1 MIYYNSKSNIGGI
14 WMTPSLKMFL
24 VVAEEMSISKAAAH
38 SFVTQQCVSDHI
50 KRLEDEYGVVLFK
63 RRPRL
68 SLTQEGKTMLKV
80 AKEMENLEEKL
91 KMQLE
96 NIKENKIEKLVIGIN
111 TTRINILLPKLL
123 PIYHKLYPNVIISFV
138 RHETRELEQML
149 LKGSIDMFVGVNTH
163 TNPQFRT
170 MALGND
176 KLHILLS
183 AKMVEK
189 YFSLDETIIK
199 NMRKGLDF
207 SQLKDIPF
215 VGNFEGSTLNE
226 LVNYYTEKSG
236 IELNNLYYTGDYDT
250 QIALCSANLAAVACP
265 TMILNKVLEYNKK
278 VSKNEKIYIFPLN
291 NQSEE
296 LKIELI
302 SNREMELTP
311 HGEKFA
317 ELLKEEIEDNIDILK
332 EYLDSL

>member
-1 MIYYNSKSNIGGI
+1 
-14 WMTPSLKMFL
+14 MTPSLKMFL
-24 VVAEEMSISKAAAH
+24 VVAEEMSISKAAAR

-68 SLTQEGKTMLKV
+68 SLTQEGKVMLKV
-80 AKEMENLEEKL
+80 VKEMENLEEKL
-91 KMQLE
+91 KLQLE
-96 NIKENKIEKLVIGIN
+96 NIKENRIEKLVIGIN
-111 TTRINILLPKLL
+111 ATRINILLPKLL

-170 MALGND
+170 VALGTD

-183 AKMVEK
+183 AKMVGK
-189 YFSLDETIIK
+189 YFSLDEETIR
-199 NMRKGLDF
+199 NMRKGLNF

-250 QIALCSANLAAVACP
+250 QIALCTANLAAVACP

-278 VSKNEKIYIFPLN
+278 VSKDEKIYIFPLN

-302 SNREMELTP
+302 SNREVETTP

-317 ELLKEEIEDNIDILK
+317 ELLKDEIEDNIDTLK

>member
-1 MIYYNSKSNIGGI
+1 
-14 WMTPSLKMFL
+14 MTPSLKMFL
-24 VVAEEMSISKAAAH
+24 VVAEEMSISKAAAR

-68 SLTQEGKTMLKV
+68 SLTQEGKVMLKV
-80 AKEMENLEEKL
+80 VKEMENLEEKL
-91 KMQLE
+91 KLQLE
-96 NIKENKIEKLVIGIN
+96 NIKENRIEKLVIGIN
-111 TTRINILLPKLL
+111 ATRINILLPKLL

-170 MALGND
+170 VALGTD

-183 AKMVEK
+183 AKMVGK
-189 YFSLDETIIK
+189 YFSLDEETIR
-199 NMRKGLDF
+199 NMRKGLNF

-236 IELNNLYYTGDYDT
+236 IKLNNLYYTGDYDT
-250 QIALCSANLAAVACP
+250 QIALCTANLAAVACP

-278 VSKNEKIYIFPLN
+278 VSKDEKIYIFPLN

-302 SNREMELTP
+302 SNREVETTP

-317 ELLKEEIEDNIDILK
+317 ELLKDEIEDNIDTLK

>member
-1 MIYYNSKSNIGGI
+1 
-14 WMTPSLKMFL
+14 MTPSLKMFL
-24 VVAEEMSISKAAAH
+24 VVAEEMSISKAAAR

-68 SLTQEGKTMLKV
+68 SLTQEGKVMLKV
-80 AKEMENLEEKL
+80 VKEMENLEEKL
-91 KMQLE
+91 KLQLE
-96 NIKENKIEKLVIGIN
+96 NIKENRIEKLVIGIN
-111 TTRINILLPKLL
+111 ATRINILLPKLL

-170 MALGND
+170 VALGTD

-189 YFSLDETIIK
+189 YFSLDEETIR
-199 NMRKGLDF
+199 NMRKGLNF

-250 QIALCSANLAAVACP
+250 QIALCTANLAAVACP

-278 VSKNEKIYIFPLN
+278 VSKDEKIYIFPLN
-291 NQSEE
+291 DQSEE

-302 SNREMELTP
+302 SNREVETTP

-317 ELLKEEIEDNIDILK
+317 ELLKDEIEDNIDTLK

>member
-1 MIYYNSKSNIGGI
+1 
-14 WMTPSLKMFL
+14 MTPSLKMFL
-24 VVAEEMSISKAAAH
+24 VVAEEMSISKAAAR

-68 SLTQEGKTMLKV
+68 SLTQEGKVMLKV
-80 AKEMENLEEKL
+80 VKEIENLEEKL
-91 KMQLE
+91 KLQLE
-96 NIKENKIEKLVIGIN
+96 NIKENRIEKLVIGIN
-111 TTRINILLPKLL
+111 ATRINILLPKLL

-170 MALGND
+170 VALGTD

-189 YFSLDETIIK
+189 YFSLDEETIR
-199 NMRKGLDF
+199 NMRKGLNF

-250 QIALCSANLAAVACP
+250 QIALCTANLAAVACP

-278 VSKNEKIYIFPLN
+278 VPKDEKIYIFPLN

-302 SNREMELTP
+302 SNREVETTP

-317 ELLKEEIEDNIDILK
+317 ELLKDEIEDNIDTLK

>member
-1 MIYYNSKSNIGGI
+1 
-14 WMTPSLKMFL
+14 MTPSLKMFL
-24 VVAEEMSISKAAAH
+24 VVAEEMSISKAAAR

-68 SLTQEGKTMLKV
+68 SLTQEGKVMLKV
-80 AKEMENLEEKL
+80 VKEIENLEEKL
-91 KMQLE
+91 KLQLE
-96 NIKENKIEKLVIGIN
+96 NIKENRIEKLVIGIN
-111 TTRINILLPKLL
+111 ATRINILLPKLL
-123 PIYHKLYPNVIISFV
+123 PIYHKLYPNVLISFV

-170 MALGND
+170 VALGTD

-183 AKMVEK
+183 ANIVEK
-189 YFSLDETIIK
+189 YFSLDEETIR
-199 NMRKGLDF
+199 NMRKGLNF

-250 QIALCSANLAAVACP
+250 QIALCTANLAAVACP

-278 VSKNEKIYIFPLN
+278 VSKDEKIYIFPLN

-302 SNREMELTP
+302 SNRDVETTP

-317 ELLKEEIEDNIDILK
+317 ELLKDEIEDNIDTLK

>member
-1 MIYYNSKSNIGGI
+1 
-14 WMTPSLKMFL
+14 MTPSLKMFL
-24 VVAEEMSISKAAAH
+24 VVAEEMSISKAAAR

-50 KRLEDEYGVVLFK
+50 KRLEDEYGVILFK

-68 SLTQEGKTMLKV
+68 SLTQEGKVMLKV
-80 AKEMENLEEKL
+80 VKEIENLEEKL
-91 KMQLE
+91 KLQLE
-96 NIKENKIEKLVIGIN
+96 NIKENRIEKLVIGIN
-111 TTRINILLPKLL
+111 ATRINILLPKLL

-170 MALGND
+170 VALGTD

-189 YFSLDETIIK
+189 YFSLDEETIR
-199 NMRKGLDF
+199 NMRKGLNF

-250 QIALCSANLAAVACP
+250 QIALCTANLAAVACP

-278 VSKNEKIYIFPLN
+278 VSKDEKIYIFPLN

-302 SNREMELTP
+302 SNREVETTP

-317 ELLKEEIEDNIDILK
+317 ELLKDEIEDNIDTLK

>member
-1 MIYYNSKSNIGGI
+1 
-14 WMTPSLKMFL
+14 MTPSLKMFL
-24 VVAEEMSISKAAAH
+24 VVAEEMSISKAAAR

-68 SLTQEGKTMLKV
+68 SLTQEGKVMLKV
-80 AKEMENLEEKL
+80 VKEMENLEEKL
-91 KMQLE
+91 KLQLE
-96 NIKENKIEKLVIGIN
+96 NIKENRIEKLVIGIN
-111 TTRINILLPKLL
+111 ATRINILLPKLL

-138 RHETRELEQML
+138 RHETRELEQMI

-170 MALGND
+170 VALGTD

-189 YFSLDETIIK
+189 YFSLDEETIR
-199 NMRKGLDF
+199 NMRKGLNF

-250 QIALCSANLAAVACP
+250 QIALCTANLAAVACP

-278 VSKNEKIYIFPLN
+278 VSKDEKIYIFPLN

-302 SNREMELTP
+302 SNREVETTP

-317 ELLKEEIEDNIDILK
+317 ELLKDEIEDNIDTLK

>member
-1 MIYYNSKSNIGGI
+1 
-14 WMTPSLKMFL
+14 MTPSLKMFL
-24 VVAEEMSISKAAAH
+24 VVAEEMSISKAAAR

-68 SLTQEGKTMLKV
+68 SLTQEGKVMLKV
-80 AKEMENLEEKL
+80 VKEMENLEEKL
-91 KMQLE
+91 KLQLE
-96 NIKENKIEKLVIGIN
+96 NIKENRIEKLVIGIN
-111 TTRINILLPKLL
+111 ATRINILLPKLL

-170 MALGND
+170 VALGTD

-189 YFSLDETIIK
+189 YFSLDEETIR
-199 NMRKGLDF
+199 NMRKGLNF

-278 VSKNEKIYIFPLN
+278 VSKDEKIYIFPLN

-302 SNREMELTP
+302 SNREVETTP

-317 ELLKEEIEDNIDILK
+317 ELLKDEIEDNIDTLK

>member
-1 MIYYNSKSNIGGI
+1 M
-14 WMTPSLKMFL
+14 
-24 VVAEEMSISKAAAH
+24 
-38 SFVTQQCVSDHI
+38 
-50 KRLEDEYGVVLFK
+50 
-63 RRPRL
+63 
-68 SLTQEGKTMLKV
+68 
-80 AKEMENLEEKL
+80 
-91 KMQLE
+91 
-96 NIKENKIEKLVIGIN
+96 IGIN
-111 TTRINILLPKLL
+111 ATRINILLPKLL

-170 MALGND
+170 VALGND

-189 YFSLDETIIK
+189 YFSLDEETIR
-199 NMRKGLDF
+199 NMRKGLNF

-250 QIALCSANLAAVACP
+250 QIALCTANLAAVACP

-278 VSKNEKIYIFPLN
+278 VSKDEKIYIFPLN

-302 SNREMELTP
+302 SNREVETTP

-317 ELLKEEIEDNIDILK
+317 ELLKDEIEDNIDTLK

>member
-1 MIYYNSKSNIGGI
+1 
-14 WMTPSLKMFL
+14 MTPSLKMFL
-24 VVAEEMSISKAAAH
+24 VVAEEMSISKAAAR

-68 SLTQEGKTMLKV
+68 SLTQEGKVMLKV
-80 AKEMENLEEKL
+80 VKEIENLEEKL
-91 KMQLE
+91 KLQLE
-96 NIKENKIEKLVIGIN
+96 NIKENRIEKLVIGIN
-111 TTRINILLPKLL
+111 ATRINILLPKLL

-138 RHETRELEQML
+138 RHETRELEQMI

-170 MALGND
+170 VALGTD

-189 YFSLDETIIK
+189 YFSLDEETIR
-199 NMRKGLDF
+199 NMRKGLNF

-250 QIALCSANLAAVACP
+250 QIALCTANLAAVACP

-278 VSKNEKIYIFPLN
+278 VSKDEKIYIFPLN

-302 SNREMELTP
+302 SNREVETTP

-317 ELLKEEIEDNIDILK
+317 ELLKDEIEDNIDTLK

>member
-1 MIYYNSKSNIGGI
+1 
-14 WMTPSLKMFL
+14 MTPSLKMFL
-24 VVAEEMSISKAAAH
+24 VVAEEMNISKAAAR

-68 SLTQEGKTMLKV
+68 SLTQEGKVMLKV
-80 AKEMENLEEKL
+80 VKEMESLEEKL

-96 NIKENKIEKLVIGIN
+96 NIKENRIEKLVIGIN
-111 TTRINILLPKLL
+111 ATRINILLPKLL

-170 MALGND
+170 TALGND

-189 YFSLDETIIK
+189 YFSLDETTIK
-199 NMRKGLDF
+199 NMRQGLDF

-226 LVNYYTEKSG
+226 LVNYYTEKNG

-278 VSKNEKIYIFPLN
+278 VSKDEKIYIFPLK

-302 SNREMELTP
+302 SNKEVETTP

>member
-1 MIYYNSKSNIGGI
+1 
-14 WMTPSLKMFL
+14 
-24 VVAEEMSISKAAAH
+24 
-38 SFVTQQCVSDHI
+38 
-50 KRLEDEYGVVLFK
+50 
-63 RRPRL
+63 
-68 SLTQEGKTMLKV
+68 MLKV
-80 AKEMENLEEKL
+80 VKEMENLEEKL
-91 KMQLE
+91 KLQLE

-111 TTRINILLPKLL
+111 ATRINILLPKLL

-170 MALGND
+170 VALGTD

-189 YFSLDETIIK
+189 YFSLDEETIR
-199 NMRKGLDF
+199 NMRKGLNF

-250 QIALCSANLAAVACP
+250 QIALCTANLAGVACP

-278 VSKNEKIYIFPLN
+278 VLEK
-291 NQSEE
+291 
-296 LKIELI
+296 
-302 SNREMELTP
+302 
-311 HGEKFA
+311 
-317 ELLKEEIEDNIDILK
+317 
-332 EYLDSL
+332 

>member
-1 MIYYNSKSNIGGI
+1 
-14 WMTPSLKMFL
+14 MTPSLKMFL
-24 VVAEEMSISKAAAH
+24 VVAEEMSISKAAAR

-68 SLTQEGKTMLKV
+68 SLTQEGKVMLKV
-80 AKEMENLEEKL
+80 VKEMENLEEKL
-91 KMQLE
+91 KLQLE
-96 NIKENKIEKLVIGIN
+96 NIKENRIEKLVIGIN
-111 TTRINILLPKLL
+111 ATRINILLPKLL

-170 MALGND
+170 VALGTD

-189 YFSLDETIIK
+189 YFSLDEETIR
-199 NMRKGLDF
+199 NMRKGLNF

-250 QIALCSANLAAVACP
+250 QIALCTANLAAVACP

-278 VSKNEKIYIFPLN
+278 VSKDEKIYIFPLN

-302 SNREMELTP
+302 SNREVETTP

-317 ELLKEEIEDNIDILK
+317 ELLKEEIEDNIDTLK

>member
-1 MIYYNSKSNIGGI
+1 
-14 WMTPSLKMFL
+14 MTPSLKMFL
-24 VVAEEMSISKAAAH
+24 VVAEEMSISKAAAR

-68 SLTQEGKTMLKV
+68 SLTQEGKVMLKV
-80 AKEMENLEEKL
+80 VKEMENLEEKL
-91 KMQLE
+91 KLQLE
-96 NIKENKIEKLVIGIN
+96 NIKENRIEKLVIGIN
-111 TTRINILLPKLL
+111 ATRINILLPKLL

-170 MALGND
+170 VALGTD

-189 YFSLDETIIK
+189 YFSLDEETIR
-199 NMRKGLDF
+199 NMRKGLNF

-250 QIALCSANLAAVACP
+250 QIALCTANLAAVACP

-278 VSKNEKIYIFPLN
+278 VSKDEKIYIFPLN

-302 SNREMELTP
+302 C
-311 HGEKFA
+311 
-317 ELLKEEIEDNIDILK
+317 LLYTSDAAD
-332 EYLDSL
+332 DTCCV

>member
-1 MIYYNSKSNIGGI
+1 
-14 WMTPSLKMFL
+14 MTPSLKMFL
-24 VVAEEMSISKAAAH
+24 VVAEEMSISKAAAR

-68 SLTQEGKTMLKV
+68 SLTQEGKVMLKV
-80 AKEMENLEEKL
+80 VKEIENLEEKL
-91 KMQLE
+91 KLQLE

-111 TTRINILLPKLL
+111 ATRINILLPKLL

-170 MALGND
+170 VALGTD

-189 YFSLDETIIK
+189 YFSLDEETIR
-199 NMRKGLDF
+199 NMRKGLNF

-250 QIALCSANLAAVACP
+250 QIALCTANLAAVACP

-278 VSKNEKIYIFPLN
+278 VSKDEKIYIFPLN

-302 SNREMELTP
+302 SNREVETTP

-317 ELLKEEIEDNIDILK
+317 ELLKDEIEDNIDTLK

>member
-1 MIYYNSKSNIGGI
+1 
-14 WMTPSLKMFL
+14 MTPSLKMFL
-24 VVAEEMSISKAAAH
+24 VVAEEMSISKAAAR
-38 SFVTQQCVSDHI
+38 SFVTQQCVSDLI

-68 SLTQEGKTMLKV
+68 SLTQEGKVMLKV
-80 AKEMENLEEKL
+80 VKEIENLEEKL
-91 KMQLE
+91 KLQLE
-96 NIKENKIEKLVIGIN
+96 NIKENRIEKLVIGIN
-111 TTRINILLPKLL
+111 ATRINILLPKLL

-170 MALGND
+170 VALGTD

-189 YFSLDETIIK
+189 YFSLDEETIR
-199 NMRKGLDF
+199 NMRKGLNF

-250 QIALCSANLAAVACP
+250 QIALCTANLAAVACP

-278 VSKNEKIYIFPLN
+278 VSKDEKIYIFPLN

-302 SNREMELTP
+302 SNREVETTP

-317 ELLKEEIEDNIDILK
+317 ELLKDEIEDNIDTLK

>member
-1 MIYYNSKSNIGGI
+1 
-14 WMTPSLKMFL
+14 MTPSLKMFL
-24 VVAEEMSISKAAAH
+24 VVTEEMSISKAAAR

-68 SLTQEGKTMLKV
+68 SLTQEGKVMLKV
-80 AKEMENLEEKL
+80 VKEMENLEEKL
-91 KMQLE
+91 KLQLE
-96 NIKENKIEKLVIGIN
+96 NIKENRIEKLVIGIN
-111 TTRINILLPKLL
+111 ATRINILLPKLL

-170 MALGND
+170 VALGTD

-189 YFSLDETIIK
+189 YFSLDEETIR
-199 NMRKGLDF
+199 NMRKGLNF

-250 QIALCSANLAAVACP
+250 QIALCTANLAAVACP

-278 VSKNEKIYIFPLN
+278 VSKDEKIYIFPLN

-302 SNREMELTP
+302 SNREVETTP

-317 ELLKEEIEDNIDILK
+317 ELLKDEIEDNIDTLK

>member
-1 MIYYNSKSNIGGI
+1 
-14 WMTPSLKMFL
+14 MTPSLKMFL
-24 VVAEEMSISKAAAH
+24 VVAEEMSISKAAAR

-68 SLTQEGKTMLKV
+68 SLTQEGKVMLKV
-80 AKEMENLEEKL
+80 VKEIENLEEKL
-91 KMQLE
+91 KLQLE
-96 NIKENKIEKLVIGIN
+96 NIKENRIEKLVIGIN
-111 TTRINILLPKLL
+111 ATRINILLPKLL

-170 MALGND
+170 VALGTD

-189 YFSLDETIIK
+189 YFSLDEETIR
-199 NMRKGLDF
+199 NMRKGLNF

-250 QIALCSANLAAVACP
+250 QIALCTANLAAVACP

-278 VSKNEKIYIFPLN
+278 VSKDEKIYIFPLN

-302 SNREMELTP
+302 SNREVETTP

-317 ELLKEEIEDNIDILK
+317 ELLKDEIEDNIDTLK

>member
-1 MIYYNSKSNIGGI
+1 
-14 WMTPSLKMFL
+14 MTPSLKMFL
-24 VVAEEMSISKAAAH
+24 VVAEEMSISKAAAR

-68 SLTQEGKTMLKV
+68 SLTQEGKVMLKV
-80 AKEMENLEEKL
+80 VKEMENLEEKL
-91 KMQLE
+91 KLQLE
-96 NIKENKIEKLVIGIN
+96 NIKENRIEKLVIGIN
-111 TTRINILLPKLL
+111 ATRINILLPKLL

-170 MALGND
+170 VALGTD

-189 YFSLDETIIK
+189 YFSLDEETIR
-199 NMRKGLDF
+199 NMRKGLNF

-250 QIALCSANLAAVACP
+250 QIALCTANLAAVACP

-278 VSKNEKIYIFPLN
+278 VSKDEKIYIFPLN

-302 SNREMELTP
+302 SNREVETTP

-317 ELLKEEIEDNIDILK
+317 ELLKDEIEDNIDTLK

>member
-1 MIYYNSKSNIGGI
+1 
-14 WMTPSLKMFL
+14 MTPSLKMFL
-24 VVAEEMSISKAAAH
+24 VVAEEMSISKAAAR

-68 SLTQEGKTMLKV
+68 SLTQEGKVMLKV
-80 AKEMENLEEKL
+80 VKEMENLEEKL
-91 KMQLE
+91 KLQLE
-96 NIKENKIEKLVIGIN
+96 NIKENRIEKLVIGIN
-111 TTRINILLPKLL
+111 ATRINILLPKLL

-170 MALGND
+170 VALGTD

-189 YFSLDETIIK
+189 YFSLDEETIR
-199 NMRKGLDF
+199 NMRKGLNF

-250 QIALCSANLAAVACP
+250 QIALCTANLAAVACP

-278 VSKNEKIYIFPLN
+278 VPKDEKIYIFPLN

-302 SNREMELTP
+302 SNREVETTP

-317 ELLKEEIEDNIDILK
+317 ELLKDEIEDNIDTLK

>member
-1 MIYYNSKSNIGGI
+1 
-14 WMTPSLKMFL
+14 MTPSLKMFL
-24 VVAEEMSISKAAAH
+24 VVAEEMSISKAAAR

-68 SLTQEGKTMLKV
+68 SLTQEGKVMLKV
-80 AKEMENLEEKL
+80 VKEMENLEEKL
-91 KMQLE
+91 KLQLE

-111 TTRINILLPKLL
+111 ATRINILLPKLL

-170 MALGND
+170 VALGTD

-189 YFSLDETIIK
+189 YFSLDEETIR
-199 NMRKGLDF
+199 NMRKGLNF

-250 QIALCSANLAAVACP
+250 QIALCTANLAAVACP

-278 VSKNEKIYIFPLN
+278 VSKDEKIYIFPLN

-302 SNREMELTP
+302 SNREVETTP

-317 ELLKEEIEDNIDILK
+317 ELLKDEIEDNIDTLK

>member
-1 MIYYNSKSNIGGI
+1 
-14 WMTPSLKMFL
+14 MTPSLKMFL
-24 VVAEEMSISKAAAH
+24 VVAEEMSISKAAAR

-68 SLTQEGKTMLKV
+68 SLTQEGKVMLKV
-80 AKEMENLEEKL
+80 VKEMENLEEKL
-91 KMQLE
+91 KLQLE
-96 NIKENKIEKLVIGIN
+96 NIKENRIEKLVIGIN
-111 TTRINILLPKLL
+111 ATRINILLPKLL

-170 MALGND
+170 VALGTD

-189 YFSLDETIIK
+189 YFSLDEETIR
-199 NMRKGLDF
+199 NMRKGLNF

-250 QIALCSANLAAVACP
+250 QIALCIANLAAVACP

-278 VSKNEKIYIFPLN
+278 VSKDEKIYIFPLN

-302 SNREMELTP
+302 SNREVETTP

-317 ELLKEEIEDNIDILK
+317 ELLKDEIEDNIDTLK

>member
-1 MIYYNSKSNIGGI
+1 
-14 WMTPSLKMFL
+14 MTPSLKMFL
-24 VVAEEMSISKAAAH
+24 VVAEEMSISKAAAR

-68 SLTQEGKTMLKV
+68 SLTQEGKVMLKV
-80 AKEMENLEEKL
+80 VKEMENLEEKL
-91 KMQLE
+91 KLQLE
-96 NIKENKIEKLVIGIN
+96 NIKENRIEKLVIGIN
-111 TTRINILLPKLL
+111 ATRINILLPKLL

-170 MALGND
+170 VALGTD

-189 YFSLDETIIK
+189 YFSLDEETIR
-199 NMRKGLDF
+199 NMRKGLNF

-236 IELNNLYYTGDYDT
+236 IKLNNLYYTGDYDT
-250 QIALCSANLAAVACP
+250 QIALCTANLAAVACP

-278 VSKNEKIYIFPLN
+278 VSKDEKIYIFPLN

-302 SNREMELTP
+302 SNREVETTP

-317 ELLKEEIEDNIDILK
+317 ELLKDEIEDNIDTLK

>member
-1 MIYYNSKSNIGGI
+1 
-14 WMTPSLKMFL
+14 MTPSLKMFL
-24 VVAEEMSISKAAAH
+24 VVAEEMSISKAAAR

-68 SLTQEGKTMLKV
+68 SLTQEGKVMLKV
-80 AKEMENLEEKL
+80 VKEMENLEEKL
-91 KMQLE
+91 KLQLE
-96 NIKENKIEKLVIGIN
+96 NIKENRIEKLVIGIN
-111 TTRINILLPKLL
+111 ATRINILLPKLL

-170 MALGND
+170 VALGTD

-189 YFSLDETIIK
+189 YFSLDEETIR
-199 NMRKGLDF
+199 NMRKGLNF
-207 SQLKDIPF
+207 SQMKDIPF

-250 QIALCSANLAAVACP
+250 QIALCTANLAAVACP

-278 VSKNEKIYIFPLN
+278 VSKDEKIYIFPLN

-302 SNREMELTP
+302 SNREVETTP

-317 ELLKEEIEDNIDILK
+317 ELLKDEIEDNIDTLK

>member
-1 MIYYNSKSNIGGI
+1 
-14 WMTPSLKMFL
+14 MTPSLKMFL
-24 VVAEEMSISKAAAH
+24 VVAEEMSISKAAAR

-68 SLTQEGKTMLKV
+68 SLTQEGKVMLKV
-80 AKEMENLEEKL
+80 VKEIENLEEKL
-91 KMQLE
+91 KLQLE
-96 NIKENKIEKLVIGIN
+96 NIKENRIEKLVIGIN
-111 TTRINILLPKLL
+111 ATRINILLPKLL

-170 MALGND
+170 VALGTD

-189 YFSLDETIIK
+189 YFSLDEETIR
-199 NMRKGLDF
+199 NMRKGLNF

-250 QIALCSANLAAVACP
+250 QIALCTANLVAVACP

-278 VSKNEKIYIFPLN
+278 VSKDEKIYIFPLN

-302 SNREMELTP
+302 SNREVETTP

-317 ELLKEEIEDNIDILK
+317 ELLKDEIEDNIDTLK

>member
-1 MIYYNSKSNIGGI
+1 
-14 WMTPSLKMFL
+14 MTPSLKMFL
-24 VVAEEMSISKAAAH
+24 VVAEEMSISKAAAR

-50 KRLEDEYGVVLFK
+50 KRLEDEYGVILFK

-68 SLTQEGKTMLKV
+68 SLTQEGKVMLKV
-80 AKEMENLEEKL
+80 VKEMENLEEKL
-91 KMQLE
+91 KLQLE
-96 NIKENKIEKLVIGIN
+96 NIKENRIEKLVIGIN
-111 TTRINILLPKLL
+111 ATRINILLPKLL

-170 MALGND
+170 VALGTD

-189 YFSLDETIIK
+189 YFSLDEETIR
-199 NMRKGLDF
+199 NMRKGLNF

-250 QIALCSANLAAVACP
+250 QIALCTANLAAVACP

-278 VSKNEKIYIFPLN
+278 VSKDEKIYIFPLN

-302 SNREMELTP
+302 SNREVETTP

-317 ELLKEEIEDNIDILK
+317 ELLKDEIEDNIDTLK

>member
-1 MIYYNSKSNIGGI
+1 
-14 WMTPSLKMFL
+14 MTPSLKMFL
-24 VVAEEMSISKAAAH
+24 VVAEEMSISKAAAR

-68 SLTQEGKTMLKV
+68 SLTQEGKVMLKV
-80 AKEMENLEEKL
+80 VKEIENLEEKL
-91 KMQLE
+91 KLQLE
-96 NIKENKIEKLVIGIN
+96 NIKENRIEKLVIGIN
-111 TTRINILLPKLL
+111 ATRINILLPKLL

-170 MALGND
+170 VALGTD

-189 YFSLDETIIK
+189 YFSLDEETIR
-199 NMRKGLDF
+199 NMRKGLNF

-236 IELNNLYYTGDYDT
+236 IELNNLYYIGDYDT
-250 QIALCSANLAAVACP
+250 QIALCTANLAAVACP

-278 VSKNEKIYIFPLN
+278 VSKDEKIYIFPLN

-302 SNREMELTP
+302 SNREVETTP

-317 ELLKEEIEDNIDILK
+317 ELLKDEIEDNIDTLK

>member
-1 MIYYNSKSNIGGI
+1 
-14 WMTPSLKMFL
+14 MTPSLKMFL
-24 VVAEEMSISKAAAH
+24 VVAEEMSISKAAAR

-68 SLTQEGKTMLKV
+68 SLTQEGKVMLKV
-80 AKEMENLEEKL
+80 VKEMENLEEKL
-91 KMQLE
+91 KLQLE
-96 NIKENKIEKLVIGIN
+96 NIKENRIEKLVIGIN
-111 TTRINILLPKLL
+111 ATRINILLPKLL

-170 MALGND
+170 VALGTD

-189 YFSLDETIIK
+189 YFSLDEETIR
-199 NMRKGLDF
+199 NMRKGLNF

-250 QIALCSANLAAVACP
+250 QIALCTANLAAVACP

-278 VSKNEKIYIFPLN
+278 VSKDEKIYIFPLN

-296 LKIELI
+296 LKVELI
-302 SNREMELTP
+302 SNREVETTP

-317 ELLKEEIEDNIDILK
+317 ELLKDEIEDNIDTLK

>member
-1 MIYYNSKSNIGGI
+1 
-14 WMTPSLKMFL
+14 MTPSLRLFL
-24 VVAEEMSISKAAAH
+24 VVAEEMSISKAAAR

-68 SLTQEGKTMLKV
+68 SLTQEGKVMLKV
-80 AKEMENLEEKL
+80 VKEIENLEEKL
-91 KMQLE
+91 KLQLE

-111 TTRINILLPKLL
+111 ATRINILLPKLL

-170 MALGND
+170 VALGTD

-189 YFSLDETIIK
+189 YFSLDEETIR
-199 NMRKGLDF
+199 NMRKGLNF

-250 QIALCSANLAAVACP
+250 QIALCTANLAAVACP

-278 VSKNEKIYIFPLN
+278 VSKDEKIYIFPLN

-302 SNREMELTP
+302 SNREVETTP

-317 ELLKEEIEDNIDILK
+317 ELLKDEIEDNIDTLK

>member
-1 MIYYNSKSNIGGI
+1 
-14 WMTPSLKMFL
+14 MTPSLKMFL
-24 VVAEEMSISKAAAH
+24 VVAEEMSISKAAAR

-68 SLTQEGKTMLKV
+68 SLTQEGKVMLKV
-80 AKEMENLEEKL
+80 VKEMENLEEKL
-91 KMQLE
+91 KLQLE

-111 TTRINILLPKLL
+111 ATRINILLPKLL

-170 MALGND
+170 VALGTD

-189 YFSLDETIIK
+189 YFSLDEETIR
-199 NMRKGLDF
+199 NMRKGLNF

-250 QIALCSANLAAVACP
+250 QIALCTANLAAVACP

-278 VSKNEKIYIFPLN
+278 VSKDEKIYIFPLN

-296 LKIELI
+296 LKVELI
-302 SNREMELTP
+302 SNREVETTP

-317 ELLKEEIEDNIDILK
+317 ELLKDEIEDNIDTLK

>member
-1 MIYYNSKSNIGGI
+1 
-14 WMTPSLKMFL
+14 MTPSLKMFL
-24 VVAEEMSISKAAAH
+24 VVAEEMSISKAAAR

-68 SLTQEGKTMLKV
+68 SLTQEGKVMLKV
-80 AKEMENLEEKL
+80 VKEIENLEEKL
-91 KMQLE
+91 KLQLE
-96 NIKENKIEKLVIGIN
+96 NIKENRIEKLVIGIN
-111 TTRINILLPKLL
+111 ATRINILLPKLL

-170 MALGND
+170 VALGTD

-189 YFSLDETIIK
+189 YFSLDEETIR
-199 NMRKGLDF
+199 NMRKGLNF

-250 QIALCSANLAAVACP
+250 QIALCTANLAAVACP

-278 VSKNEKIYIFPLN
+278 VSKDEKIYIFPLN

-302 SNREMELTP
+302 SNRE
-311 HGEKFA
+311 
-317 ELLKEEIEDNIDILK
+317 
-332 EYLDSL
+332 S

>member
-1 MIYYNSKSNIGGI
+1 
-14 WMTPSLKMFL
+14 MTPSLKMFL
-24 VVAEEMSISKAAAH
+24 VVAEEMSISKAAAR

-68 SLTQEGKTMLKV
+68 SLTQEGKVMLKV
-80 AKEMENLEEKL
+80 VKEMENLEEKL
-91 KMQLE
+91 KLQLE
-96 NIKENKIEKLVIGIN
+96 NIKENRIEKLVIGIN
-111 TTRINILLPKLL
+111 ATRINILLPKLL

-170 MALGND
+170 VALGTD

-189 YFSLDETIIK
+189 YFSLDEETIR
-199 NMRKGLDF
+199 NMRKGLNF

-250 QIALCSANLAAVACP
+250 QIALCTANLAVVACP

-278 VSKNEKIYIFPLN
+278 VSKDEKIYIFPLN

-302 SNREMELTP
+302 SNREVETTP

-317 ELLKEEIEDNIDILK
+317 ELLKDEIEDNIDTLK

>member
-1 MIYYNSKSNIGGI
+1 
-14 WMTPSLKMFL
+14 MTPSLKMFL
-24 VVAEEMSISKAAAH
+24 VVAEEMSISKAAAR

-68 SLTQEGKTMLKV
+68 SLTQEGKVMLKV
-80 AKEMENLEEKL
+80 VKEMENLEEKL
-91 KMQLE
+91 KLQLE
-96 NIKENKIEKLVIGIN
+96 NIKENRIEKLVIGIN
-111 TTRINILLPKLL
+111 ATRINILLPKLL

-170 MALGND
+170 VALGTD

-189 YFSLDETIIK
+189 YFSLDEETIR
-199 NMRKGLDF
+199 NMRKGLNF

-250 QIALCSANLAAVACP
+250 QIALCTANLAAVACP

-278 VSKNEKIYIFPLN
+278 VSKDEKIYIFPLN

-302 SNREMELTP
+302 SNREVENTP

-317 ELLKEEIEDNIDILK
+317 ELLKDEIEDNIDTLK